1 MPESQQHIA
10 TVKRVLAYIEQ
21 EYSGVKTLY
30 AATDLPGYAS
40 PNRPPNI
47 GGFVPDIFCSDTT
60 ATLTVIGEAKT
71 SEDLQKP
78 RSLAQITA
86 FYDHLEHTTSGHLAI
101 GVPWRDEAF
110 VYNFLKRLKA
120 RSPNKSVR
128 ASIVTEM
135 RVLQCF

>member
-1 MPESQQHIA
+1 MPESQKHIA

-21 EYSGVKTLY
+21 EYASVKTLY
-30 AATDLPGYAS
+30 AATDLPGHAS

-47 GGFVPDIFCSDTT
+47 GGFVPDIFCSNTPV
-60 ATLTVIGEAKT
+60 TLTVIGEAKT
-71 SEDLQKP
+71 SEDLQRP

-86 FYDHLEHTTSGHLAI
+86 FYEHLEHSTAGHLAI
-101 GVPWRDEAF
+101 GVPWQDEAF

-120 RSPNKSVR
+120 RSPNKPVR
-128 ASIVTEM
+128 TSIVTEM